1 MTLIKIVQMEY
12 TDRFGTHLPAL
23 HKMQLYDNNISLLK
37 YIFIEKSRVFGK
49 RYELLIGFLFGITKN
64 VFGSFEYTKYRIY
77 PAVARD

>member
-37 YIFIEKSRVFGK
+37 YI
-49 RYELLIGFLFGITKN
+49 LILFGITKT
-64 VFGSFEYTKYRIY
+64 VFGSFEHTKYRIY